1 MIPAV
6 HKYLAHYAEPEG
18 QNDHGI
24 GRTFGHVIV
33 IPAFDEGDSLFRTLQ
48 TIPIGPLG
56 DVLTVLVI
64 NAPADAPPEVHSRS
78 EEVIRRLGA
87 QYGSESVRASASG
100 FRWFAH
106 PHGAL
111 LCVDRTGHRPL
122 PNGQGVG
129 LARKI
134 GCDIALQLHIQG
146 SVRSAWIHT
155 TDADVEVPADYF
167 DRAPLVLNGNAPAAL
182 LYPFWH
188 QREPLPMLADA
199 MDRYELFLRYY
210 VLGLADAGSPY
221 AFHTLGSTLAVHAL
235 AYAKVRGFPRRAAGE
250 DFYLLNKLAKVG
262 SIASLDGAP
271 LRIGGRRSH
280 RVPFGTGAAL
290 NQILAGATRGERYKT
305 YAPEVFLHL
314 KVWLAALNQLSEDE
328 ARQDPEQYVSS
339 AAKLHE
345 GVDLTYLYRE
355 IADLGFPSALRRIRA
370 ISRDGYTLARHLHTW
385 FDAFRTLKLIHRL
398 TRVFAKT
405 ELLDALRAAPFTRK
419 YAIGVDN
426 LEALRHSLMQL
437 ECRLRTF
444 SRNGLPPPKGS
455 FPACGDLDREAA
467 RRVEDRAGAVANER
481 PP

>member
-1 MIPAV
+1 
-6 HKYLAHYAEPEG
+6 
-18 QNDHGI
+18 
-24 GRTFGHVIV
+24 VIV

-48 TIPIGPLG
+48 TIRAGPLG

-64 NAPADAPPEVHSRS
+64 NAPADAPPEVHSQS
-78 EEVIRRLGA
+78 EALIRKLRAQYESESLGA
-87 QYGSESVRASASG
+87 GSSG

-106 PHGAL
+106 PRGAL
-111 LCVDRTGHRPL
+111 LCVDRTGNRSL
-122 PNGQGVG
+122 PDGQGVG

-146 SVRSAWIHT
+146 TIRSAWIHT
-155 TDADVEVPADYF
+155 TDADVELPADYL

-188 QREPLPMLADA
+188 QREPLPALGDA

-262 SIASLDGAP
+262 SIEQLDGAP
-271 LRIGGRRSH
+271 LIIRGRRSH

-290 NQILAGATRGERYKT
+290 NQILAGAVRGERYKT

-314 KVWLAALNQLSEDE
+314 KVWLAALTRLAEDE
-328 ARQDPEQYVSS
+328 VRQDPEQYVSS
-339 AAKLHE
+339 AAALHG
-345 GVDLTYLYRE
+345 GVDPTNLYRE
-355 IADLGFPSALRRIRA
+355 IIDLGFPSALRRFRA
-370 ISRDGYTLARHLHTW
+370 ISRDPHTLARHLHTW

-398 TRVFAKT
+398 SRLFPKR

-419 YAIGVDN
+419 YATAVDN
-426 LEALRHSLMQL
+426 LETLRRSFMDL
-437 ECRLRTF
+437 EYRLKPL
-444 SRNGLPPPKGS
+444 SQSELPPPRGS
-455 FPACGDLDREAA
+455 SPDCADRDREGA
-467 RRVEDRAGAVANER
+467 RRVEDRAGVFVNER